1 MWFLIS
7 YRLSER
13 SGNPKVHRI
22 CSFPIFSTRIRDLA
36 ACILFDYGQVGP
48 VKSVLRVLA
57 YLRRYPGLG
66 AAQLLCATI
75 MALSVII
82 FPWITGYVVDKIIPN
97 PERHGEFFFWV
108 AAALGGFFAKDGL
121 NCARIIL
128 NNHFEQKVI
137 FDIRSDLYQKIQR
150 LPLRWFDT
158 RRTGDIMT
166 RVVEDVTAME
176 RVLIDGIE
184 LGLVSFFQI
193 GIVATWMYF
202 TNWEVALWA
211 TLPVPFLVIGAYFYT
226 KDARS
231 RYRDQRESSSDLN
244 AFLHD
249 NIAGIRQIKAYAA
262 EKEEHRNF
270 NKLSKKLQN
279 ATLKLMKYWAFYSP
293 GMSFIGMIGYVLVL
307 GSGGLAVMNGS
318 MALGEFLSYFLMLSL
333 FYEPVGKLHQ
343 LNQMALSSRAAADR
357 VFEVL
362 DSEDEPDAASGSPL
376 PRPVKGAVSFEN
388 VSFAYDDDQ
397 PTLHSITIKAAPGE
411 TIALAGTTGA
421 GKSTIVNLLCRF
433 YEYDSGSLSIDGH
446 ELNSLSKTSLR
457 EAIGYVTQEAFL
469 FNGSVRE
476 NLILA
481 KQSATDEEIWRA
493 LDAAKADFVKEL
505 PEKLETNVGERGVK
519 LSGGEK
525 QRLSIARALLKDPP
539 ILLLDEATASVDNKT
554 ELSIQ
559 QALDE
564 LMKNRTSIV
573 IAHRLSTIQNAD
585 RIYVM
590 EKGRVVEEGNYTE
603 LIQRDGKFAELASTI
618 QE

>member
-1 MWFLIS
+1 M
-7 YRLSER
+7 
-13 SGNPKVHRI
+13 
-22 CSFPIFSTRIRDLA
+22 
-36 ACILFDYGQVGP
+36 
-48 VKSVLRVLA
+48 KSVLRVLA

-66 AAQLLCATI
+66 SAQLLCASV

-82 FPWITGYVVDKIIPN
+82 FPWITGYVVDKILPN
-97 PERHGEFFFWV
+97 PDRHGEFFFWV

-150 LPLRWFDT
+150 LPLRWFDS

-184 LGLVSFFQI
+184 LGLVSLFQI
-193 GIVATWMYF
+193 GIVGTWMYY
-202 TNWEVALWA
+202 TNYEVALWA
-211 TLPVPFLVIGAYFYT
+211 TLPVPFLAFGAYLYT
-226 KDARS
+226 KDARG
-231 RYRDQRESSSDLN
+231 RYRDQREASSDLN
-244 AFLHD
+244 AMLHD

-262 EKEEHRNF
+262 EEEEHGRF
-270 NKLSKKLQN
+270 NSLSKNLQK
-279 ATLKLMKYWAFYSP
+279 ATLKLMRYWAFYSP
-293 GMSFIGMIGYVLVL
+293 GMSFLGMIGYVLVL
-307 GSGGLAVMNGS
+307 GSGGLAVMDDD
-318 MALGEFLSYFLMLSL
+318 MKIGELLSYFLMLSL
-333 FYEPVGKLHQ
+333 FYEPVSKLHQ

-357 VFEVL
+357 VFEIL
-362 DSEDEPDAASGSPL
+362 DSENEPNAEGGDPL

-388 VSFAYDDDQ
+388 VHFAYDEDQ
-397 PTLHSITIKAAPGE
+397 PTLNGVTIKAEPGQ

-433 YEYDSGSLSIDGH
+433 YEYDSGKLTIDGH
-446 ELNSLSKTSLR
+446 EISSLSKASLR
-457 EAIGYVTQEAFL
+457 DAIGYVTQEAFL
-469 FNGSVRE
+469 FNGTVRE
-476 NLILA
+476 NLTLS
-481 KQSATDEEIWRA
+481 KRDATDEEIYRA
-493 LDAAKADFVKEL
+493 LDAAKADFVREL
-505 PEKLETNVGERGVK
+505 PEKLDTNVGERGVK

-539 ILLLDEATASVDNKT
+539 ILLLDEATASVDNQT

-573 IAHRLSTIQNAD
+573 IAHRLSTIQKAD
-585 RIYVM
+585 RIYVL
-590 EKGRVVEEGNYTE
+590 ENGHVIEEGGYEE
-603 LIQRDGKFAELASTI
+603 LIAQDGKFAQLASTI
-618 QE
+618 EE